1 MVWFP
6 VIIKS
11 NDVVQLQGVFDVL
24 GRTITASLENNTINL
39 EAQPSGV
46 YFVRVI
52 VNGQTFTKKVFI
64 K

>member
-1 MVWFP
+1 M
-6 VIIKS
+6 
-11 NDVVQLQGVFDVL
+11 LQGVFDVL